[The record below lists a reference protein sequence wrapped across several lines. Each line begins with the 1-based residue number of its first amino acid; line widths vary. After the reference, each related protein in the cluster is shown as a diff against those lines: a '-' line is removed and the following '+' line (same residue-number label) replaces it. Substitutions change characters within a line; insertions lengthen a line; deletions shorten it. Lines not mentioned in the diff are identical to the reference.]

1 MAGQMIA
8 KLITVKGCVLA
19 IYYCPDEVYRMSIV
33 DTDGRVL
40 EFDDIFFCIKM
51 ATNEAKSIVQVL
63 TR

>member
-1 MAGQMIA
+1 MIA
-8 KLITVKGCVLA
+8 ELLAVNGCVLA
-19 IYYCPDEVYRMSIV
+19 VYYCPDEVFRLSIV

-51 ATNEAKSIVQVL
+51 ATNEAKSIVRVL